1 MTAPVVFAPAK
12 TARRPRL
19 PWLLRALGRDRSG
32 LLGLAI
38 VGLAIVGAVGAG
50 WLTPYA
56 DQGLGAPNVIE
67 KLRPPSAAHLL
78 GTDELGRD
86 LLARILFGGRASLA
100 MALAVVLMGVAI
112 GVPTGAAAGY
122 FGGWVDE
129 LLMRVTDI
137 FLAFPPLLLAIVVAT
152 ALGPGFASATVAL
165 GVTWWPWYARLAR
178 SQAASLRDRPFVEAA
193 RVIGVRAPTILGR
206 HVVPNLKGPIIVQ
219 ATLDLSAV
227 ILVGSGLSF
236 LGLGVQPPTAD
247 WGTMV
252 NAGRI
257 YFLGFPWYATFPGLT
272 IVLVSVGFV
281 LLGDGLRRAFELRPS
296 DLAR

>member
-1 MTAPVVFAPAK
+1 MNDRPMTA
-12 TARRPRL
+12 ARRRLRL
-19 PWLLRALGRDRSG
+19 PRLLRALAQDRSG
-32 LLGLAI
+32 LIGLLVVAVVVI
-38 VGLAIVGAVGAG
+38 GAVGAA
-50 WLTPYA
+50 WLSPHP
-56 DQGLGAPNVIE
+56 DQGLGAPNIIE
-67 KLRPPSAAHLL
+67 KLRPPSLAHPF

-86 LLARILFGGRASLA
+86 LLSRIMFGGQASLA
-100 MALAVVLMGVAI
+100 MAILVVFMGVAI
-112 GVPTGAAAGY
+112 GVPLGSVAGY
-122 FGGWVDE
+122 FGGWIDE
-129 LLMRVTDI
+129 ALMRLTDI

-165 GVTWWPWYARLAR
+165 GVTWWPWYARLSRAQ
-178 SQAASLRDRPFVEAA
+178 SASLRSRPFVDAA
-193 RVIGVRAPTILGR
+193 RVMGVRPPSILGR
-206 HVVPNLKGPIIVQ
+206 HIIPNLTGPILVQ

-252 NAGRI
+252 SAGRI

-272 IVLVSVGFV
+272 IVLISVGFV
-281 LLGDGLRRAFELRPS
+281 LLGDGLRKAFDLHPA

>member
-1 MTAPVVFAPAK
+1 MAPSMNAVAPP
-12 TARRPRL
+12 TGLLPGRARAFL
-19 PWLLRALGRDRSG
+19 RDRSATAG
-32 LLGLAI
+32 LVIVSIVVIAAI
-38 VGLAIVGAVGAG
+38 GAA
-50 WLTPYA
+50 WLSPYA
-56 DQGLGAPNVIE
+56 EQGAGAPNIVE
-67 KLRPPSAAHLL
+67 KLRPPSVAHPF

-86 LLARILFGGRASLA
+86 LLARIMFGGRVSLA
-100 MALAVVLMGVAI
+100 MALAVVLMGIAI
-112 GVPTGAAAGY
+112 GVPMGAAAGY

-129 LLMRVTDI
+129 ILMRITDV

-152 ALGPGFASATVAL
+152 ALGPGFGSATIAL
-165 GVTWWPWYARLAR
+165 GVTWWPWYARLSR

-193 RVIGVRAPTILGR
+193 RVIGVRAPAILGR
-206 HVVPNLKGPIIVQ
+206 HIVPNLAGPILVQ

-252 NAGRI
+252 SAGRI
-257 YFLGFPWYATFPGLT
+257 YFLGFPWYATVPGLT

-281 LLGDGLRRAFELRPS
+281 LVGDGLRRSLALRPA
-296 DLAR
+296 DLGR

>member
-1 MTAPVVFAPAK
+1 MAPSVTAVAPAAGLLSGR
-12 TARRPRL
+12 ARAFL
-19 PWLLRALGRDRSG
+19 RDRSAATG
-32 LLGLAI
+32 LVIVVIVVIAAI
-38 VGLAIVGAVGAG
+38 GAA
-50 WLTPYA
+50 WLSPYA
-56 DQGLGAPNVIE
+56 DQGAGAPNIVE
-67 KLRPPSAAHLL
+67 KLRPPSAAHPF
-78 GTDELGRD
+78 GTDDLGRD
-86 LLARILFGGRASLA
+86 LLARIMFGGRVSLA

-112 GVPTGAAAGY
+112 GVPMGAAAGY

-129 LLMRVTDI
+129 ILMRITDV

-152 ALGPGFASATVAL
+152 ALGPGFGSATIAL
-165 GVTWWPWYARLAR
+165 VVTWWPWYARLAR
-178 SQAASLRDRPFVEAA
+178 SQAASLRGRPFVEAA
-193 RVIGVRAPTILGR
+193 RVIGVRAPGILGR
-206 HVVPNLKGPIIVQ
+206 HIIPNLAGPILVQ

-252 NAGRI
+252 SAGRI

-281 LLGDGLRRAFELRPS
+281 LVGDGLRRALDLRPA
-296 DLAR
+296 DFGR

>member
-1 MTAPVVFAPAK
+1 MTTQPAA
-12 TARRPRL
+12 TAGRRPRM
-19 PWLLRALGRDRSG
+19 PTLLRALARDRSG
-32 LLGLAI
+32 VLGLAI
-38 VGLAIVGAVGAG
+38 VVIVVIAAIGAA

-56 DQGLGAPNVIE
+56 AQGLGAPNVIE
-67 KLRPPSAAHLL
+67 KLRPPSWTHLL

-86 LLARILFGGRASLA
+86 LLARIMFGGRASLA
-100 MALAVVLMGVAI
+100 MALMVVFMGVAI
-112 GVPTGAAAGY
+112 GVPLGSAAGY
-122 FGGWVDE
+122 FGGWIDE
-129 LLMRVTDI
+129 ALMRLTDI

-152 ALGPGFASATVAL
+152 ALGPGFASATIAL
-165 GVTWWPWYARLAR
+165 GITWWPWYARLAR
-178 SQAASLRDRPFVEAA
+178 SQSASLRSRPFVEAA
-193 RVIGVRAPTILGR
+193 QVIGVRAPSILGR
-206 HVVPNLKGPIIVQ
+206 HIIPNLTGPIVVQ

-281 LLGDGLRRAFELRPS
+281 LFGDGLRRVLDLRPA